1 MTHDPPAA
9 AVARDRVRSRVR
21 GDSGSVDVSIEMLFV
36 TAIMLTA
43 FLFIAQVTVWW
54 HARNILEQAAAEGA
68 RYAAAADNTCDDAT
82 TAAQATAARYG
93 GKWVH
98 TITVRCVDGALVSV
112 QIDATTPAFLLPLEL
127 SVRAVAQAPKEH

>member
-1 MTHDPPAA
+1 
-9 AVARDRVRSRVR
+9 
-21 GDSGSVDVSIEMLFV
+21 MLFV
-36 TAIMLTA
+36 TAIMLMA

-68 RYAAAADNTCDDAT
+68 RFAAAANNTCDDAT
-82 TAAQATAARYG
+82 TAARATAARYG
-93 GKWVH
+93 GKWVN

-112 QIDATTPAFLLPLEL
+112 QIDATTPAFLLPVDL